1 MYFSDEKAPEKR
13 FKKILWLEP
22 AWGVHQ
28 VSGKNNAREDWKL
41 TDPDGV
47 NAKSDGICWH
57 VLPFFLLEQTS
68 VSPCVFCST
77 HRSQED
83 RIWARVLLSVKAL
96 NKNVQ
101 YLGTIRKDKVA
112 FVHVPSHLKR
122 NKSNTITILACENS
136 RFSSLFPAGDVSR
149 GRNVCDSESGEK
161 RLFSQAIVIPS
172 LALC

>member
-41 TDPDGV
+41 TDPDEV

-57 VLPFFLLEQTS
+57 VSPFFLLEQTS

-83 RIWARVLLSVKAL
+83 SNLGSCSAICESIEQKCTLFRD
-96 NKNVQ
+96 NK
-101 YLGTIRKDKVA
+101 KDKVA
-112 FVHVPSHLKR
+112 FIHVPSHLKR
-122 NKSNTITILACENS
+122 NKSNTITILACENG

-161 RLFSQAIVIPS
+161 QLFSQAIVIPS